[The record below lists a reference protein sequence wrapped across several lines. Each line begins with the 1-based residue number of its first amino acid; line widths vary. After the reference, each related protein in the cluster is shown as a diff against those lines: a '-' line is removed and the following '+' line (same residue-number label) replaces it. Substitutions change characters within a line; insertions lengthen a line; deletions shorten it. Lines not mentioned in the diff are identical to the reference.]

1 MIADVIEPIV
11 HCDVAVVGGGPSG
24 LAAAIQLRK
33 AGIEHVVVL
42 DREAEVG
49 GIPRHCGHLPFG
61 WPEFRRVL
69 KGPEYAS
76 RLHEAAIA
84 EGVDIRTNVNVV
96 RIESGP
102 LLHVSTSAG
111 TAKIEAA
118 KVLLATGARET
129 PRSARL
135 VSGTRPMGV
144 LTTGALQS
152 MVYLKS
158 RKPFLHPVIVGT
170 ELVAYSALLTCR
182 HAGIRPVAMIE
193 ERKRPTAWKSSIW
206 LPRLLGIRSLFNTE
220 LVSIEGKERVSGI
233 AVRLDSGHIEQ
244 IPCDGVVFCGQF
256 VAESTLACMGHLKLN
271 SGCGIPVTDQ
281 FGRCSDPDIFAAGN
295 VLHPADSSG
304 RCWREGIRTAS
315 HIVRSLAGD
324 LPSAF
329 DTVAIESTS
338 PTVRYVFPQILV
350 FDHRSTKSVSL
361 WVKFSDEAQGTLH
374 LKIGDRSVVSKRVR
388 TLPEKQVQLAVSS
401 SILSSKPTSLK
412 LVFEPSS

>member
-1 MIADVIEPIV
+1 MIADVIEPRV
-11 HCDVAVVGGGPSG
+11 RCDVAIVGGGPSG

-33 AGIEHVVVL
+33 AGVEHVVVL

-49 GIPRHCGHLPFG
+49 GIPRHCSHPPFG
-61 WPEFRRVL
+61 WPEFHRVL

-76 RLHEAAIA
+76 RLREAALA
-84 EGVDIRTNVNVV
+84 VGVDIRTKVNVV
-96 RIESGP
+96 RIDSGP
-102 LLHVSTSAG
+102 SLYVSTSTG

-158 RKPFLHPVIVGT
+158 RKPFLYPVIVGT
-170 ELVAYSALLTCR
+170 ELVAFSALLTCR

-193 ERKRPTAWKSSIW
+193 ERTRPTAWKSSVW

-220 LVSIEGKERVSGI
+220 LVSIEGKERVSGV
-233 AVRLDSGHIEQ
+233 AVRPGSGRIER

-256 VAESTLACMGHLKLN
+256 VAESTLAYAGHLELN
-271 SGCGIPVTDQ
+271 SSFGIPVTDQ
-281 FGRCSDPDIFAAGN
+281 FGRCSDPDIFATGN

-304 RCWREGIRTAS
+304 RCWREGINTAT

-324 LPSAF
+324 LPSAI
-329 DTVAIESTS
+329 DTIAVESTS
-338 PTVRYVFPQILV
+338 PTVRYVFPQRLV
-350 FDHRSTKSVSL
+350 FDHRPTKSVSL
-361 WVKFSDEAQGTLH
+361 WVKFSVEARGIVH
-374 LKIGDRSVVSKRVR
+374 LKIDDRSVVSKRVR

>member
-1 MIADVIEPIV
+1 MIADVIEPRV
-11 HCDVAVVGGGPSG
+11 RCDVAIIGGGPSG

-33 AGIEHVVVL
+33 SVEHVVVL

-49 GIPRHCGHLPFG
+49 GIPRHCSHPPFG
-61 WPEFRRVL
+61 WPEFHRVL

-76 RLHEAAIA
+76 RLREAALA
-84 EGVDIRTNVNVV
+84 VGVDIRTKVNVV
-96 RIESGP
+96 RIDSGP
-102 LLHVSTSAG
+102 SLYVSTSAG

-170 ELVAYSALLTCR
+170 ELVAFSALLTCR

-193 ERKRPTAWKSSIW
+193 ERTRPTAWKSSVW

-220 LVSIEGKERVSGI
+220 LVSIEGKERVSGV
-233 AVRLDSGHIEQ
+233 AVRLGSGRIER

-256 VAESTLACMGHLKLN
+256 VAESTLARVGSLELN
-271 SGCGIPVTDQ
+271 SDCGIPVTDQ
-281 FGRCSDPDIFAAGN
+281 FGRCSDPDIFATGN

-304 RCWREGIRTAS
+304 RCWREGISTAT

-324 LPSAF
+324 LPSAI
-329 DTVAIESTS
+329 DTIAVESTS
-338 PTVRYVFPQILV
+338 PTVRYVFPQKLV
-350 FDHRSTKSVSL
+350 FDHRSTKRVSL
-361 WVKFSDEAQGTLH
+361 WVKFSEEARGIVH
-374 LKIGDRSVVSKRVR
+374 LKIDDRSVVSKRVR

>member
-1 MIADVIEPIV
+1 MFRIAIGCHRPVITDVVEPIV
-11 HCDVAVVGGGPSG
+11 RCDVAIVGGGPSG

-33 AGIEHVVVL
+33 AGVEHVVVL

-49 GIPRHCGHLPFG
+49 GIPRHCGHPPFG

-84 EGVDIRTNVNVV
+84 QGVDIRTKVNVV

-111 TAKIEAA
+111 LAKIEAA

-152 MVYLKS
+152 MVYQKS
-158 RKPFLHPVIVGT
+158 RKPFLRPVIVGT
-170 ELVAYSALLTCR
+170 ELVAFSALLTCR
-182 HAGIRPVAMIE
+182 HAKIRPVAMIE
-193 ERKRPTAWKSSIW
+193 ERRRPTAWKSSIW

-220 LVSIEGKERVSGI
+220 LISIEGKERVRGV
-233 AVRLDSGHIEQ
+233 AVRLNSGQIEQ

-256 VAESTLACMGHLKLN
+256 VAETTLARMGQLELD

-315 HIVRSLAGD
+315 HIARSLTGD
-324 LPSAF
+324 LPSAI
-329 DTVAIESTS
+329 DTIAVESIS
-338 PTVRYVFPQILV
+338 PTVRYVFPQKLV
-350 FDHRSTKSVSL
+350 LDHQPTNSVSL
-361 WVKFSDEAQGTLH
+361 WVKFSDEAQGT
-374 LKIGDRSVVSKRVR
+374 
-388 TLPEKQVQLAVSS
+388 
-401 SILSSKPTSLK
+401 
-412 LVFEPSS
+412 

>member
-1 MIADVIEPIV
+1 MIEPIV
-11 HCDVAVVGGGPSG
+11 SCDVAIVGGGPSG

-33 AGIEHVVVL
+33 AGVEHVVVL

-49 GIPRHCGHLPFG
+49 GIPRHCGHPPFG
-61 WPEFRRVL
+61 WPEFHRVL

-84 EGVDIRTNVNVV
+84 EGVDIRTKVNVV

-102 LLHVSTSAG
+102 SLHVSTSAG

-144 LTTGALQS
+144 MTTGTLQS

-158 RKPFLHPVIVGT
+158 RKPFLRPVIVGT
-170 ELVAYSALLTCR
+170 ELVAFSALLTCQ
-182 HAGIRPVAMIE
+182 HAGIRPVVMIE
-193 ERKRPTAWKSSIW
+193 ERRRPTAWKSSIW
-206 LPRLLGIRSLFNTE
+206 LPRLLGVRSLFNTE
-220 LVSIEGKERVSGI
+220 LVSIEGKERISRVEVRPGSGQ
-233 AVRLDSGHIEQ
+233 IEQ

-256 VAESTLACMGHLKLN
+256 VAESTLAYLGDLELN
-271 SGCGIPVTDQ
+271 SGFGIPVTDQ
-281 FGRCSDPDIFAAGN
+281 FGRCSNPDIFAAGN

-304 RCWREGIRTAS
+304 RCWREGIKTAT
-315 HIVRSLAGD
+315 HIVRSLSDD

-329 DTVAIESTS
+329 DAVAVESTS
-338 PTVRYVFPQILV
+338 PTVRYVFPQKLV
-350 FDHRSTKSVSL
+350 FDHQSTESVSL
-361 WVKFSDEAQGTLH
+361 WVKFADEARGTVH
-374 LKIGDRSVVSKRVR
+374 LKLGDRSVVSKRVR